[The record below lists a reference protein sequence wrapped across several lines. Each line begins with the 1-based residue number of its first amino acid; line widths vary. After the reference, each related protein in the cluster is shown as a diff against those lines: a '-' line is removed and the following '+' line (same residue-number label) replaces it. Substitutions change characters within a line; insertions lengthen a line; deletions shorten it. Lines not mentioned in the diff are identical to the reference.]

1 MPEFVPMSSS
11 SSASKAVDS
20 ARDDDE
26 DGTDGD
32 DEAEI
37 VDNQILIGNNKKPK
51 ADFDNWVEVKSR
63 KQDRKS
69 LPKESGSE
77 GKSKNDGR
85 EELEFQ
91 FDEDLDMPV
100 GRQNK
105 FSSMNDSTD
114 DDELSDGEISKL
126 LIVTQ
131 TPLRPKK
138 HEGFDRTGDFCSRV
152 KMSQDLAQVINDGLC
167 FYEDHQFDNE
177 DEHETW
183 IESKRNVNL
192 ISQAEFEKL
201 KNNESSSSKK
211 VVNNYPP
218 PPPPPLNTPAV
229 RLLEEQMATPS
240 KLKNKQSHFYPVTKE
255 PTTPSQDV
263 PRKRKTRHSQNPV
276 VEMHVGWI
284 LDSRS
289 SDNNTS
295 RARHDSFSDSQSL
308 SSSYG
313 TPQSLPTFHH
323 PSHALLKENGFT
335 QLQYSKYHSRCLK
348 GNLYI
353 HIFVWTFLM
362 SILCQQNEKGSVQ
375 DIPRK

>member
-1 MPEFVPMSSS
+1 MSSTTS
-11 SSASKAVDS
+11 SVASKAVDS
-20 ARDDDE
+20 AQDDDE

-37 VDNQILIGNNKKPK
+37 VDNQIVIGGSNKKP
-51 ADFDNWVEVKSR
+51 ADFDNWVEVKSK

-69 LPKESGSE
+69 LPKESAGFE
-77 GKSKNDGR
+77 ETKKAGKNDGR

-131 TPLRPKK
+131 TPIRPKK

-167 FYEDHQFDNE
+167 FYEDRQFENE
-177 DEHETW
+177 DEHEAW
-183 IESKRNVNL
+183 IESKSTINL

-201 KNNESSSSKK
+201 KSTTNESSNAKK

-229 RLLEEQMATPS
+229 RLLEEEEMVS
-240 KLKNKQSHFYPVTKE
+240 
-255 PTTPSQDV
+255 SQGNDIF
-263 PRKRKTRHSQNPV
+263 N
-276 VEMHVGWI
+276 
-284 LDSRS
+284 
-289 SDNNTS
+289 
-295 RARHDSFSDSQSL
+295 AR
-308 SSSYG
+308 
-313 TPQSLPTFHH
+313 
-323 PSHALLKENGFT
+323 
-335 QLQYSKYHSRCLK
+335 
-348 GNLYI
+348 
-353 HIFVWTFLM
+353 
-362 SILCQQNEKGSVQ
+362 
-375 DIPRK
+375 